1 MDRHLKAY
9 LFDIQTAIDEIY
21 SFFDIVPKRFEEY
34 ERNLMLRRAI
44 ERNVAIIGEAVN
56 RMVKEYP
63 EVQITNA
70 RAIIATRNRV
80 IHAYDAVTD
89 DIMWKIVI
97 NDLPRLKD
105 EVFSLMSEELCRQC
119 VNDVF

>member
-21 SFFDIVPKRFEEY
+21 SFCDIVPKRFEEY

-105 EVFSLMSEELCRQC
+105 EVFSLMSEE
-119 VNDVF
+119 

>member
-21 SFFDIVPKRFEEY
+21 SFFEKVPKQFEEY
-34 ERNLMLRRAI
+34 RRNLMLRRAI

-56 RMVKEYP
+56 RVVKEHP
-63 EVQITNA
+63 DIQISNA

-97 NDLPRLKD
+97 NDLPRLRD
-105 EVFSLMSEELCRQC
+105 EVIILMSDGE
-119 VNDVF
+119 

>member
-9 LFDIQTAIDEIY
+9 LFDIQTSIDEIY
-21 SFFDIVPKRFEEY
+21 SFFEDVPRQFEEY
-34 ERNLMLRRAI
+34 RRNLMLRRAI
-44 ERNVAIIGEAVN
+44 ERNVSIIGEAVN
-56 RMVKEYP
+56 RVVKEYP
-63 EVQITNA
+63 DVSISNA

-97 NDLPRLKD
+97 NDLPQLRN
-105 EVFSLMSEELCRQC
+105 EVTNLMSE
-119 VNDVF
+119 

>member
-21 SFFDIVPKRFEEY
+21 SFFENVPKLFDEY
-34 ERNLMLRRAI
+34 GRNLMLRRAI
-44 ERNVAIIGEAVN
+44 ERNISIIGEAVN
-56 RMVKEYP
+56 RVVKEYP
-63 EVQITNA
+63 DVQITNA

-97 NDLPRLKD
+97 NDLPRLRED
-105 EVFSLMSEELCRQC
+105 VVSLMSEE
-119 VNDVF
+119 

>member
-21 SFFDIVPKRFEEY
+21 SFFENVPKRFDEY
-34 ERNLMLRRAI
+34 GRNLMLRRAI
-44 ERNVAIIGEAVN
+44 ERNISIIGEAVN
-56 RMVKEYP
+56 RVVKEYP
-63 EVQITNA
+63 DVQITNA

-97 NDLPRLKD
+97 NDLPRLRED
-105 EVFSLMSEELCRQC
+105 VVSLMSEE
-119 VNDVF
+119 

>member
-21 SFFDIVPKRFEEY
+21 SFFEDVPRQFEEY
-34 ERNLMLRRAI
+34 RRNLMLRRAI
-44 ERNVAIIGEAVN
+44 ERNVSIIGEAVN
-56 RMVKEYP
+56 RVVKEYP
-63 EVQITNA
+63 DVPISNA

-97 NDLPRLKD
+97 NDLPRLRK
-105 EVFSLMSEELCRQC
+105 EVVSLMSEE
-119 VNDVF
+119 

>member
-21 SFFDIVPKRFEEY
+21 SFFEDVPRQFEEY
-34 ERNLMLRRAI
+34 MRNLMLRRAI
-44 ERNVAIIGEAVN
+44 ERNVSIIGEAVN
-56 RMVKEYP
+56 RVVKEYP
-63 EVQITNA
+63 DVSISNA

-97 NDLPRLKD
+97 KDLPRLRE
-105 EVFSLMSEELCRQC
+105 EVVSLMSEE
-119 VNDVF
+119 

>member
-105 EVFSLMSEELCRQC
+105 EVFSLMSEE
-119 VNDVF
+119 

>member
-21 SFFDIVPKRFEEY
+21 SFFENVPKQFEEY
-34 ERNLMLRRAI
+34 RRNLMLRRAV
-44 ERNVAIIGEAVN
+44 ERNVSIIGEAVN
-56 RMVKEYP
+56 RVVKEYP
-63 EVQITNA
+63 DVSISNA

-97 NDLPRLKD
+97 NDLPQLRE
-105 EVFSLMSEELCRQC
+105 EVVSLMPEE
-119 VNDVF
+119 

>member
-21 SFFDIVPKRFEEY
+21 SFFENVPKRFEEY
-34 ERNLMLRRAI
+34 GRNLMLRRAI
-44 ERNVAIIGEAVN
+44 ERNVSIIGEAVN
-56 RMVKEYP
+56 RVVKECP
-63 EVQITNA
+63 DIQISNA

-97 NDLPRLKD
+97 NDLPQLRE
-105 EVFSLMSEELCRQC
+105 EVVSLMSEE
-119 VNDVF
+119 